1 VTAGVRAKVGASVS
15 GRGLRPSLLLVLLLP
30 PLAGAGDGPLEAR
43 LLAAKDKVFP
53 ALVHIMNVEEG
64 FAAGRRQ
71 KSVST
76 GSGFLIDADGHV
88 VTNYH
93 VAGEGKL
100 LVVTLASKAE
110 VEAKLV
116 AGDPYTDLAVL
127 KVDPKEAFP
136 DGKPVFATFGD
147 SSRLQEGD
155 FVVAMG
161 SPLSLSRS
169 VSFGIISCRERT
181 LDSLQVA
188 GHETGKYNTWLQT
201 DAAINPGNSGGPLV
215 NLAGEVVGVNTRAAL
230 LANNIGFAIPSNV
243 VRDVVEALLREGR
256 VPRSDLGVRLQPLGA
271 LEHTLLAS
279 AEAGVLV
286 AAVDSGSPAALAG
299 VRPGDVITELDG
311 QPFAARFEE
320 QLPALYARIARLK
333 AGEDA
338 RLDIRRAGQRL
349 EIAVTPEPLG
359 LGLTRESEIAAWG
372 LTVRAITARMKL
384 ELGFPDDLGVFV
396 TGVRVGSPAA
406 GKLDHGDVIRE
417 VDGTDVKGLADF
429 LDAMARAKD
438 VARIA
443 FRRGAVIDVTV
454 LREAK

>member
-1 VTAGVRAKVGASVS
+1 M
-15 GRGLRPSLLLVLLLP
+15 RPAVPFLLLALLLLP
-30 PLAGAGDGPLEAR
+30 LEATGEDTLEAR
-43 LLAAKDKVFP
+43 VLAAKDRVFP
-53 ALVHIMNVEEG
+53 ALVHIVNVEEG
-64 FAAGRRQ
+64 FALGRRQ

-76 GSGFLIDADGHV
+76 GSGFFVDDLGHI

-100 LVVTLASKAE
+100 LVVTLASKKE

-127 KVDPKEAFP
+127 RVDPKEAFP
-136 DGKPVFATFGD
+136 DGKPPFATFGD

-181 LDSLQVA
+181 LDSLEVA

-215 NLAGEVVGVNTRAAL
+215 DLAGEVVGVNTRAAL

-256 VPRSDLGVRLQPLGA
+256 VPRSDIGVRLQPLGA

-279 AEAGVLV
+279 SEPGALV
-286 AAVDSGSPAALAG
+286 AAVDFGSPAAHAG
-299 VRPGDVITELDG
+299 VMPGDVLLALDG
-311 QPFAARFEE
+311 EPFAARFEE
-320 QLPALYARIARLK
+320 QLPGLYARIARLK
-333 AGEDA
+333 AGTEA
-338 RLDIRRAGQRL
+338 KLTLRRGGERM
-349 EIAVTPEPLG
+349 EVPVTPEALG
-359 LGLTRESEIAAWG
+359 LGLGAETEVAKWG
-372 LTVRAITARMKL
+372 ITVRALTPRMRL
-384 ELGFPDDLGVFV
+384 ESGLPDEGGVLV
-396 TGVRVGSPAA
+396 TGVRAGSPAA
-406 GKLDHGDVIRE
+406 AKLEDGDILLVVGGTEIR
-417 VDGTDVKGLADF
+417 GLAQF
-429 LDAMARAKD
+429 LEAIGGAESPL
-438 VARIA
+438 RIA
-443 FRRGAVIDVTV
+443 FRRGTVIDVTV
-454 LREAK
+454 LREAR

>member
-1 VTAGVRAKVGASVS
+1 M
-15 GRGLRPSLLLVLLLP
+15 RGTVLRLAPLPLLALLLLP
-30 PLAGAGDGPLEAR
+30 PAAGAEDPLEAR
-43 LLAAKDKVFP
+43 VLAAKDKVFP
-53 ALVHIMNVEEG
+53 ALVHIVNVEEG
-64 FAAGRRQ
+64 FALGRRQ

-76 GSGFLIDADGHV
+76 GSGFLVDGKGHI

-100 LVVTLASKAE
+100 LVVTLASKKE

-127 KVDPKEAFP
+127 KVDPVEAFA
-136 DGKPVFATFGD
+136 GSEPVFATLGD

-181 LDSLQVA
+181 LDSLEVA

-256 VPRSDLGVRLQPLGA
+256 
-271 LEHTLLAS
+271 
-279 AEAGVLV
+279 
-286 AAVDSGSPAALAG
+286 
-299 VRPGDVITELDG
+299 
-311 QPFAARFEE
+311 
-320 QLPALYARIARLK
+320 
-333 AGEDA
+333 
-338 RLDIRRAGQRL
+338 
-349 EIAVTPEPLG
+349 
-359 LGLTRESEIAAWG
+359 
-372 LTVRAITARMKL
+372 
-384 ELGFPDDLGVFV
+384 
-396 TGVRVGSPAA
+396 
-406 GKLDHGDVIRE
+406 
-417 VDGTDVKGLADF
+417 
-429 LDAMARAKD
+429 
-438 VARIA
+438 
-443 FRRGAVIDVTV
+443 
-454 LREAK
+454 

>member
-1 VTAGVRAKVGASVS
+1 
-15 GRGLRPSLLLVLLLP
+15 
-30 PLAGAGDGPLEAR
+30 
-43 LLAAKDKVFP
+43 
-53 ALVHIMNVEEG
+53 VEEA
-64 FAAGRRQ
+64 FIAGRKQ
-71 KSVST
+71 KRVSA
-76 GSGFLIDADGHV
+76 GSGFLIDAQGHV

-93 VAGEGKL
+93 VGGEGKL
-100 LVVTLASKAE
+100 LVVTLASKVE

-127 KVDPKEAFP
+127 VVDPKEAFP
-136 DGKPVFATFGD
+136 EGKPAFASFGD

-181 LDSLQVA
+181 LDQLEVA

-215 NLAGEVVGVNTRAAL
+215 NLAGEVIGVNTRAAL

-256 VPRSDLGVRLQPLGA
+256 VPRSDIGVRLQPLGA

-286 AAVDSGSPAALAG
+286 AAVDFDSPASRGG
-299 VRPGDVITELDG
+299 VRPGDVITTLDG
-311 QPFAARFEE
+311 EPFAARFEE
-320 QLPALYARIARLK
+320 QLPGLYARIARLES
-333 AGEDA
+333 GREA
-338 RLDIRRAGQRL
+338 RLGVLRGGERT
-349 EIAVTPEPLG
+349 EIPVKPEPLG
-359 LGLTRESEIAAWG
+359 LGLTRESEVATWG
-372 LTVRAITARMKL
+372 ITVRAITPRMRL
-384 ELGFPDDLGVFV
+384 EFGFPDDRGVLV

-406 GKLDHGDVIRE
+406 GKLEQGDVVRE
-417 VDGTDVKGLADF
+417 VDSVDVRGLPGF
-429 LDAMARAKD
+429 LDAMEKAKD
-438 VARIA
+438 VVRIA
-443 FRRGAVIDVTV
+443 FRRGSVLDVTV
-454 LREAK
+454 LRSTENR